1 MPPVVEWEVSPLPLT
16 NLQFLHLPLPNLPLL
31 NLLLHNLPFL
41 HYHLPISEEMVPPL
55 LPLKFLDI
63 TATGMTVK
71 ILDRMA
77 TILRSGS
84 AFNHHL
90 GAPSIQRQATW
101 S

>member
-1 MPPVVEWEVSPLPLT
+1 
-16 NLQFLHLPLPNLPLL
+16 
-31 NLLLHNLPFL
+31 
-41 HYHLPISEEMVPPL
+41 MVPPL
-55 LPLKFLDI
+55 LPLKFLDV

-84 AFNHHL
+84 AFNHL